1 MGCLRAGD
9 ARGAAAACRSL
20 TGLFPRFADGWFM
33 SSQLAL
39 AIGKP
44 DKALEYAGNALQI
57 ESENPLF
64 LAHKAN
70 CLQQLRR
77 YPEALALAE
86 TVEAAATPHAEVH
99 TALGTVY
106 TGCGRHQDANRCY
119 QRAVDLDPGNALNHL
134 NFAASQRSL
143 GDLRAAE
150 SAYDRALELNPHEYE
165 ACLMRSSLFRCS
177 ADHNHIPQ
185 ILGWLDKGVD
195 HWLGEV
201 QLCYALA
208 KEYEDLA
215 QYDDAFAAMKR
226 GADLWRRNS
235 DYQPDADIANLQR
248 ISEVYDAA
256 RMQNPPPGC
265 PAADAIFVVG
275 LPRTGTTLVERIL
288 SSHTAICSIGESTNF
303 PVEMMKLAQATAAG
317 NSGPDGPMERSAR
330 VDFRVLGENYLASSR
345 AQGAQAARFVD
356 KLPGNYLYCGPI
368 HLALPNAR
376 IIALSRGAM
385 DSCLAMYKTLFKSAY
400 AFSYDLEELGRYY
413 VAYRKL
419 MDHWQALLPGNILEV
434 RYEALVAD
442 PETGSRRML
451 EFCGLAWE
459 DQVLKFQDNPAAVL
473 TASAAQVRQP
483 LYTSSVGKWRRFEA
497 HLAPLMRVLADAG
510 IPLD

>member
-1 MGCLRAGD
+1 MACLRAGD

-44 DKALEYAGNALQI
+44 EKALEYAGNALQI
-57 ESENPLF
+57 ESDNPLF
-64 LAHKAN
+64 LAHQAN

-77 YPEALALAE
+77 YPEALELAE
-86 TVEAAATPHAEVH
+86 KVEAAATPHAEVH

-106 TGCGRHQDANRCY
+106 TGCGRHRDANRCY
-119 QRAVDLDPGNALNHL
+119 QRAVELDPGNALNHL
-134 NFAASQRSL
+134 NLAASQRAL
-143 GDLRAAE
+143 GDLRDAE
-150 SAYDRALELNPHEYE
+150 SSYDRALELNPREYE

-177 ADHNHIPQ
+177 ADHNHIAQ
-185 ILGWLDKGVD
+185 ILGWLDKGVE

-215 QYDDAFAAMKR
+215 QYDAAFAAMKR

-235 DYQPDADIANLQR
+235 DYQLAADIDNLR
-248 ISEVYDAA
+248 HISAVYNAA
-256 RMQNPPPGC
+256 RMQDRPPGC
-265 PAADAIFVVG
+265 PAADAIFVIG

-288 SSHTAICSIGESTNF
+288 GSHSAVCSIGESTNF
-303 PVEMMKLAQATAAG
+303 PVEMMKLAQAVSAVQ
-317 NSGPDGPMERSAR
+317 SGPDGLVERSAQ
-330 VDFRVLGENYLASSR
+330 VDFRVLGENYLAAAR
-345 AQGAQAARFVD
+345 AQGAETPRFVD
-356 KLPGNYLYCGPI
+356 KLPGNYLSCGPI

-376 IIALSRGAM
+376 IIALTRGAM

-400 AFSYDLEELGRYY
+400 PFSYDLEELGRYY
-413 VAYRKL
+413 VAYRRL
-419 MDHWQALLPGNILEV
+419 LDHWLTLLPGNILQV
-434 RYEALVAD
+434 RYESLVSD
-442 PETGSRRML
+442 PETESRRML
-451 EFCGLAWE
+451 EFCGLDWE
-459 DQVLKFQDNPAAVL
+459 EQVLKFQNNPAAAL

-483 LYTSSVGKWRRFEA
+483 LYTSSVGKWRHFEP
-497 HLAPLMRVLADAG
+497 HLEPLRRVLDAAG
-510 IPLD
+510 IAPD